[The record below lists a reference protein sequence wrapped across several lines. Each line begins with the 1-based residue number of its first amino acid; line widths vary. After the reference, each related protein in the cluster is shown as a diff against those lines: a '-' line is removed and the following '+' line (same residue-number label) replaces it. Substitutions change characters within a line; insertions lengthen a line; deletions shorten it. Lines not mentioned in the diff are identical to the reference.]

1 MSMVKVKVAIE
12 EVKSFKSSEESR
24 RSVAA
29 QQGELETVA
38 EKSIFQILRVNRGC
52 CCDGAEGSQRPKAYW
67 KPVISDRDESSDAT
81 AMAKR
86 V

>member
-12 EVKSFKSSEESR
+12 EVEPFKSSEDSR

-38 EKSIFQILRVNRGC
+38 ENPRG
-52 CCDGAEGSQRPKAYW
+52 G
-67 KPVISDRDESSDAT
+67 
-81 AMAKR
+81 
-86 V
+86 